1 MMGGLYDQATVYYV
15 YFYRSKLTH
24 EQLNEVHK
32 AFGASD
38 FDDNIK
44 DAISDT
50 ETIIVDGDG
59 LSLFD
64 AMQYCDTEKM
74 YRKIVNSNTF
84 DSALS
89 LQSIGSNID
98 FDNSNCSGQ
107 AASSRGCASHY
118 FNPNGVE
125 NSSTQTHQYD
135 SGNSIIDNDAGQ
147 TDEGSSTKMS

>member
-1 MMGGLYDQATVYYV
+1 M
-15 YFYRSKLTH
+15 
-24 EQLNEVHK
+24 HK

-50 ETIIVDGDG
+50 ETIIVDGDE

-74 YRKIVNSNTF
+74 YRKIINSNTF

-89 LQSIGSNID
+89 LHSIGNNID

-107 AASSRGCASHY
+107 AASSRGCPSHY
-118 FNPNGVE
+118 FNLNGVE

-147 TDEGSSTKMS
+147 MDEGSSTKMS